1 MAAAVCNS
9 VGGPAQRLR
18 RHGARTD
25 ARVSATAVCDNGCE
39 GERKMGDGFDT
50 RLLTAEGHFVT
61 RVRIP
66 LFNRPPEIVRWVE
79 RFFMRRLNGEY
90 REAMVWPCDVDPEN
104 REPCAE

>member
-1 MAAAVCNS
+1 M
-9 VGGPAQRLR
+9 
-18 RHGARTD
+18 GA
-25 ARVSATAVCDNGCE
+25 
-39 GERKMGDGFDT
+39 GFDT